1 MKQLQRGILVAVE
14 GIDGSG
20 KSTLAL
26 NIAKTLTMQ
35 SWPVLLTKEPGD
47 TALGAHI
54 RSILHD
60 VSIPK
65 NPKAEFLLFA
75 ADRAQHI
82 GAVIQPAMARKQIV
96 ISDRMAD
103 SSVVYQGYARGL
115 EIDMINSINSWTME
129 GHEPD
134 IVFYIQV
141 SPQIAYERLIAR
153 NLPLTSFEQ
162 EPKAFF
168 NRLVQGFDTVMKTKP
183 NAVILDGTQTP
194 EQLSIIATEK
204 ILSWIHT
211 NKLNQ

>member
-1 MKQLQRGILVAVE
+1 MKQLSHGVLIAVE

-26 NIAKTLTMQ
+26 NIAKALTLQ

-47 TALGAHI
+47 TMLGTQI

-60 VSIPK
+60 PSIPK
-65 NPKAEFLLFA
+65 TPLAEFLLFA
-75 ADRAQHI
+75 ADRAQHMNT
-82 GAVIQPAMARKQIV
+82 VVLPAIARNQIV

-103 SSVVYQGYARGL
+103 SSVVYQGYVRGV
-115 EIDMINSINSWTME
+115 DKNMIKTVNAWAME

-134 IVFYIQV
+134 IILYLRI
-141 SPQIAYERLIAR
+141 STDIAYERLIAR

-162 EPKAFF
+162 ESREFFKKA
-168 NRLVQGFDTVMKTKP
+168 VEGFDNVMKSKS
-183 NAVILDGTQTP
+183 NAYILDGNQRP
-194 EQLSIIATEK
+194 ETLSTTATEH
-204 ILSWIHT
+204 ILSWIQK